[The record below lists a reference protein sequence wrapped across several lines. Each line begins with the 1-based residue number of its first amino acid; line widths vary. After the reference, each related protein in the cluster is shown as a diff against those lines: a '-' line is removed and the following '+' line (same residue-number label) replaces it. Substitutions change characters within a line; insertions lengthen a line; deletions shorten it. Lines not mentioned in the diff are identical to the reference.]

1 MAEETEVI
9 ILDIVFDSEQATKNA
24 VELRKSLAD
33 LQKQQKE
40 LKSSGQ
46 DLSEEYVQNAVEIK
60 RLSQEVRAN
69 EQVLLK
75 QSQANKAAEGSNNQ
89 LKATLSALTAQY
101 NALSKEER
109 TNTVAGQVLEKSI
122 QNISNTLKATEGS
135 VGDFRRN
142 VGDYEGVLQIQLPD
156 FVIG

>member
-9 ILDIVFDSEQATKNA
+9 ILDIQFDSEQATKNA

-89 LKATLSALTAQY
+89 LKAT
-101 NALSKEER
+101 
-109 TNTVAGQVLEKSI
+109 V
-122 QNISNTLKATEGS
+122 
-135 VGDFRRN
+135 
-142 VGDYEGVLQIQLPD
+142 
-156 FVIG
+156 